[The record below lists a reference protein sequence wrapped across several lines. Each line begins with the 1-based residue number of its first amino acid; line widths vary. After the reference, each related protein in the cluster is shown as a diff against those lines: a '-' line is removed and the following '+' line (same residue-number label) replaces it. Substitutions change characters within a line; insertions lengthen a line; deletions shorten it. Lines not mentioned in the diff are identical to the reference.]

1 MSSKNVALR
10 EDVYRKLLEA
20 KGQNESFSDVIEAL
34 LERKGSLLP
43 LWNTLSASEGIN
55 IIEKESEEIR
65 KGAIVRK

>member
-34 LERKGSLLP
+34 IERKGSLLP
-43 LWNTLSASEGIN
+43 LWNTLSASEDIN

-65 KGAIVRK
+65 KGALVRK

>member
-10 EDVYRKLLEA
+10 EDVYRKLLEV

-34 LERKGSLLP
+34 LERRGSLLP
-43 LWNTLSASEGIN
+43 LWNTLSTSEGIN